1 MASEFVQANLPN
13 HTLRRS
19 SAESFHD
26 HDRAFYDEATQTMSR
41 DELRALQDECV
52 RALVRRALERP
63 IPFVARKLAAAGI
76 EGPDDVKGVDDL
88 DRIPTTVK
96 QELRDSE
103 AEHPPVGDYRGT
115 ELRDNIRIGT
125 STGTTGTPTTILW
138 TRHDLLVD
146 LEAGARMF
154 WRQGIR
160 PGMIL
165 THAHPSYLYA
175 GGLMNTSLYEH
186 LGCLTIWAEPPET
199 DESALKTLEF
209 WQRITPDRPFMGFAT
224 GRFIEVAN
232 KNEINLPEAGLDMS
246 RNPPITKDGVLP
258 LMTAGAEAMAY
269 LGSACGEVNGGHVCE
284 DFAVIQAVDPDTGE
298 QVPDGQW
305 GNFVI
310 TTLGRDNFVV
320 RYDLEEAVKIDR
332 SPCPCGETHLRGWWG
347 GRMKDLLRTQ
357 GVSIMLQDL
366 ERSLRRVKTVREPSL
381 EYVVIR
387 PTEPDAP
394 LAVRVEA
401 NPDVQD
407 LESVG
412 AEASAQLSD
421 ALGVRVAVEALARDT
436 LPRAGYKATRVVD
449 E

>member
-1 MASEFVQANLPN
+1 MASEFVNANLPN

-19 SAESFHD
+19 SSESFLD

-41 DELRALQDECV
+41 DELRALQDERV
-52 RALVRRALERP
+52 RELTRTALERP
-63 IPFVARKLAAAGI
+63 IPFFARKLAEAGI

-88 DRIPTTVK
+88 NRIPLTVK

-103 AEHPPVGDYRGT
+103 ADHPPVGDYRGT
-115 ELRDNIRIGT
+115 DLRDNIRIGT

-165 THAHPSYLYA
+165 THAHPAYLYA
-175 GGLMNTSLYEH
+175 GGIMNTSVYEH
-186 LGCLTIWAEPPET
+186 MGCLCVWAEPPET

-232 KNEINLPEAGLDMS
+232 KNDIDLPSAGLDMS
-246 RNPPITKDGVLP
+246 KNPPITKDGILP

-298 QVPDGQW
+298 EVPDGQW

-310 TTLGRDNFVV
+310 TTLGKDNFLV
-320 RYDLEEAVKIDR
+320 RYDLEEAVRIDR

-366 ERSLRRVKTVREPSL
+366 ERALRRVKTVREPSL
-381 EYVVIR
+381 EYVVVR
-387 PTEPDAP
+387 PTESTAP
-394 LAVRVEA
+394 LVVRVEA
-401 NPDVQD
+401 NPDVTD
-407 LESVG
+407 LAAVG
-412 AEASAQLSD
+412 AEASSQLSD
-421 ALGVRVAVEALARDT
+421 ALGVTVAVEALERDS
-436 LPRAGYKATRVVD
+436 LPRAGYKATRVV
-449 E
+449 EE